1 MGGKAT
7 AKPPF
12 DVLTAAAGK
21 MRYLLLAVG
30 TTIDAIGNLAYL
42 LRDQSVYTNFDISSF
57 SLISCNAIGE
67 LLDDER

>member
-1 MGGKAT
+1 VGGKAT

-42 LRDQSVYTNFDISSF
+42 LRGKTFGVEEIEQFGTFLAFAAYQP
-57 SLISCNAIGE
+57 
-67 LLDDER
+67 

>member
-12 DVLTAAAGK
+12 DVLTATAGK

-42 LRDQSVYTNFDISSF
+42 LVVRPLV
-57 SLISCNAIGE
+57 
-67 LLDDER
+67 